1 MSEFATLLPRDSSD
15 PWERVVEQ
23 GSAERWEA
31 FDADIIR
38 RFKDP
43 WTCPEH
49 LLNFLAFERSVDIW
63 DENWPVLKKRSVI
76 ASAPADHRIKGT
88 EAGTRR
94 YVEIADAA
102 LLQVVTP
109 PEGFFAAPDLSKD
122 EMDAHIA
129 KHPKVRITLARGT
142 STAPVTDGAYSDDAF
157 VDEATT
163 GIDDG
168 PSLWGRRA
176 YLVQGGVQTP
186 LQLTRLVTD
195 DEERRGVVT
204 ERIVTAGRAT
214 AESFAGEIGAD
225 VGFADG
231 WDKPPRFYTV
241 SLDQAYSHEESR
253 LELSMVSIG
262 FLPRDT
268 RYLRESLVG
277 DGADHAFA
285 GDFADCGFAGRNDG
299 GELLADVLRLLD
311 PSIPSPVTAGGG
323 FAGVNRVGMA
333 HHTAEMLIDWRESY
347 VAHSGFVVDLSF
359 AGEDPASPEDTT
371 RRGFLLD
378 AVASSKRLS
387 DKIGVTFQTR
397 RARTLGDG
405 IPLDGSVRLG
415 DTVKNVL

>member
-1 MSEFATLLPRDSSD
+1 MAEFATLLPKDSSD
-15 PWERVVEQ
+15 PWEYAIEEAS
-23 GSAERWEA
+23 GERWKNV
-31 FDADIIR
+31 DADLIR

-43 WTCPEH
+43 WPCPEH

-63 DENWPVLKKRSVI
+63 DETWPVWKKRSVI

-94 YVEIADAA
+94 YVEIADGE

-122 EMDAHIA
+122 ELDAHIS

-142 STAPVTDGAYSDDAF
+142 STAPVMDGAYCDDGF

-163 GIDDG
+163 GVDDG

-176 YLVQGGVQTP
+176 YIVQNGEQTP

-195 DEERRGVVT
+195 GEERTGVVT
-204 ERIVTAGRAT
+204 ERIVTPGLAT

-253 LELSMVSIG
+253 LELSMLTVG
-262 FLPRDT
+262 FVPRDT
-268 RYLRESLVG
+268 RYVRESLTG
-277 DGADHAFA
+277 NGSGHAFE

-299 GELLADVLRLLD
+299 GELLADVLRLYD
-311 PSIPSPVTAGGG
+311 PAIPSPVTAGGG
-323 FAGVNRVGMA
+323 FASVNRVGMA
-333 HHTAEMLIDWRESY
+333 HHTAEMLIDWR
-347 VAHSGFVVDLSF
+347 VNHIPHSGVIADLSF
-359 AGEDPASPEDTT
+359 AGEDPAAPEDAA
-371 RRGFLLD
+371 RRNFLLD

-387 DKIGVTFQTR
+387 DRIGVTFQTR